1 MADFGGKVKRLP
13 IKNARRAEKPSR
25 CKIKV
30 NVIRFHPLVFCR
42 KGRRHF
48 ADVSPDFF
56 AHRLAAARLGQRKD
70 EHARDDG
77 YNQEDHA
84 AGNAFVVF
92 CSGFCMSMVPLRFF
106 RDCASGLRAV
116 QRVGNDFCHHFRRV
130 EHAFFADV
138 CVPNSSRMACGCKIL
153 VIGALANENILYQT
167 GILFVCH
174 GFDLLGEFPVDCAV
188 LIGASHQQANPRRV
202 FAVDAAMRIR
212 SDRECR
218 RDECR

>member
-13 IKNARRAEKPSR
+13 IKNARRAEKLSR

-30 NVIRFHPLVFCR
+30 NVIHFHPLVFCR

-56 AHRLAAARLGQRKD
+56 AHRLAAARLGQRED

-92 CSGFCMSMVPLRFF
+92 CSGFLYVGCAFCAFF

-130 EHAFFADV
+130 EHAFFADGV
-138 CVPNSSRMACGCKIL
+138 RAELKQNGVRRKIL
-153 VIGALANENILYQT
+153 VIVPLPRKYLYQT
-167 GILFVCH
+167 GYCLSATALICLANSRLTVLF
-174 GFDLLGEFPVDCAV
+174 
-188 LIGASHQQANPRRV
+188 
-202 FAVDAAMRIR
+202 
-212 SDRECR
+212 
-218 RDECR
+218 